1 MKRRDFFKL
10 MGVISGSI
18 LASCDVK
25 KAPEKLIPYLVPP
38 EDGIIPGEP
47 VWYKSTC
54 MECPVQCGTLVKN
67 RENRPVKLEG
77 LPGHPFNNGALC
89 VRGQASLER
98 MYHPKRIR
106 TPLEKKQAGGFK
118 PISWQEALEKIR
130 TAMDANKDRRNVYFS
145 GRTTGTLNKLLD
157 EFVSK
162 KNFVRAPELEVIHYA
177 EIREANRRLFGVND
191 LPEYKLEDA
200 DVVITIGADILDTF
214 LNPIYFAQQ
223 IENAKQHLLEWFHV
237 EPTLTLTGAKAGKRI
252 LNNPGS
258 EHYLLSYLVHHV
270 QEKRDFPKELLKWI
284 PRYPLDKVAQETGIS
299 EYAIKEMVHQL
310 NQASN
315 PFVLAGG
322 VATNHKNGYL
332 VALFTAVLQYKLN
345 MINRL
350 IDFTRTW
357 NYSRVGSYKDI
368 NTFFTDALAQN
379 PGIAVFSRIHTL
391 DMVPQAGAFLEKAA
405 FKIVITDFYQPY
417 MEKADIILPLSH
429 ALESWGDAES
439 LSGVLSVI
447 QPTSEPV
454 FNTRSEGDILLSL
467 MGNTVDYQEYLFKEW
482 GTDAQTLVD
491 QGVIVKEV
499 KRKWVG
505 IWTQGAQKVLQK
517 AERVPFDSSTN
528 MLVITPSIRSF
539 DGRSRVLS
547 LMSEIPDPLTTISYG
562 RWVSIS
568 KKDAEEMNIKTGD
581 VVRLETGKGALEL
594 PAKVQ
599 PGLKRKIF
607 QVHLD
612 QVDSMLLQADQAE
625 NEYIAII
632 PLKKI
637 SKTGK
642 TEKIPVLSGSLYSD
656 DRGLLPEEEHEHEHH
671 EAGNEKHS
679 NKHHE
684 LYTLY
689 KEHDHP
695 DYRWAMSIDLES
707 CIGCSACVAACY
719 VENNV
724 AITGKEEHLK
734 GREMAWLRIEPYYD
748 DETKPRFVPV
758 MCQQCDNAPCEAVC
772 PVFATYHN
780 PDGLNAQ
787 VYNRCVGTRYCSNN
801 CPYKARRFNWFEWER
816 PEPFQL
822 MLNPDVSDRP
832 KGVMEK
838 CTFCIQRIR
847 YAKDHAKDENREV
860 RDGEV
865 IPACAQTC
873 PTKAITFGNLKDK
886 NSKIYKKAHSE
897 SAYRLLEEL
906 GTRPAVYYL
915 NDVKKGNEHE
925 S

>member
-1 MKRRDFFKL
+1 
-10 MGVISGSI
+10 
-18 LASCDVK
+18 
-25 KAPEKLIPYLVPP
+25 
-38 EDGIIPGEP
+38 
-47 VWYKSTC
+47 
-54 MECPVQCGTLVKN
+54 
-67 RENRPVKLEG
+67 
-77 LPGHPFNNGALC
+77 
-89 VRGQASLER
+89 
-98 MYHPKRIR
+98 
-106 TPLEKKQAGGFK
+106 
-118 PISWQEALEKIR
+118 
-130 TAMDANKDRRNVYFS
+130 
-145 GRTTGTLNKLLD
+145 
-157 EFVSK
+157 
-162 KNFVRAPELEVIHYA
+162 
-177 EIREANRRLFGVND
+177 
-191 LPEYKLEDA
+191 
-200 DVVITIGADILDTF
+200 
-214 LNPIYFAQQ
+214 
-223 IENAKQHLLEWFHV
+223 
-237 EPTLTLTGAKAGKRI
+237 
-252 LNNPGS
+252 
-258 EHYLLSYLVHHV
+258 
-270 QEKRDFPKELLKWI
+270 
-284 PRYPLDKVAQETGIS
+284 
-299 EYAIKEMVHQL
+299 
-310 NQASN
+310 
-315 PFVLAGG
+315 
-322 VATNHKNGYL
+322 
-332 VALFTAVLQYKLN
+332 
-345 MINRL
+345 
-350 IDFTRTW
+350 
-357 NYSRVGSYKDI
+357 
-368 NTFFTDALAQN
+368 
-379 PGIAVFSRIHTL
+379 
-391 DMVPQAGAFLEKAA
+391 
-405 FKIVITDFYQPY
+405 
-417 MEKADIILPLSH
+417 
-429 ALESWGDAES
+429 
-439 LSGVLSVI
+439 
-447 QPTSEPV
+447 
-454 FNTRSEGDILLSL
+454 
-467 MGNTVDYQEYLFKEW
+467 
-482 GTDAQTLVD
+482 
-491 QGVIVKEV
+491 
-499 KRKWVG
+499 
-505 IWTQGAQKVLQK
+505 
-517 AERVPFDSSTN
+517 

-539 DGRSRVLS
+539 DGRSGVLS